1 MLLKSKIACFAR
13 QNNLF
18 CCVKQLGLLFTLH
31 VLDDQ
36 EDAFRLFLPYCW
48 HPESVGVGSYLVLL
62 CDECWWC
69 GGKEVTLQHGKV
81 R

>member
-36 EDAFRLFLPYCW
+36 EDAFRLFLPSCW
-48 HPESVGVGSYLVLL
+48 HPESVGVGSYLVLFAMNV
-62 CDECWWC
+62 
-69 GGKEVTLQHGKV
+69 GGVGEKK
-81 R
+81 